1 VFWVLFLLQLLFW
14 VVFDAVLMCVLMLF
28 RVLFIVFLGVL
39 MMKLKFTVIRLFR
52 SLRTG
57 HA

>member
-1 VFWVLFLLQLLFW
+1 MFGVF
-14 VVFDAVLMCVLMLF
+14 LMCVLMLF
-28 RVLFIVFLGVL
+28 RVFFIVFLGVL
-39 MMKLKFTVIRLFR
+39 MMKLKFSVIKLFR